1 MDIDLGG
8 LWELVMDREAW
19 HAAVHG
25 VAESDTTERLNWTSI
40 SWWCYLTIYPLL
52 TLSVLPSVFPSI
64 RVFSNEL
71 TVVSG
76 GQSIG
81 VLVSATVLPINIQ
94 GWFPFGL
101 TGLISLQSKGLSEVF
116 SSTTVW
122 KHQFFGLQPY
132 LWFNS
137 HICTWPLLLVNVIF
151 ERYIFE

>member
-1 MDIDLGG
+1 MDLGG

-81 VLVSATVLPINIQ
+81 VLVSATVLPVNIQ